1 MNLDATKWACGLVL
15 LMGVAAPAQTTE
27 AGVEAPR
34 FVIEAVGR
42 ERAAP
47 DIFYLLMKMDYEA
60 AQSREATTAGEKRL
74 REFLGAVEALEIPGL
89 SWHVSNNVIA
99 PNDIGA
105 GVVYTRNIVF
115 ALPAE
120 AAAAHDPIIAR
131 LEDRGARF
139 NSHCVTCIGS
149 G

>member
-1 MNLDATKWACGLVL
+1 MNLDVSKWAWGLVL
-15 LMGVAAPAQTTE
+15 TMGAAAPAQTI
-27 AGVEAPR
+27 AGVEPPR
-34 FVIEAVGR
+34 FVIEAAGS
-42 ERAAP
+42 ESAAP

-60 AQSREATTAGEKRL
+60 GQSRDATTAGEKRL
-74 REFLGAVEALEIPGL
+74 REFLGAVDALKIPEL
-89 SWHVSNNVIA
+89 SWHVSNNVIT

-105 GVVYTRNIVF
+105 GVIYTRNIVF

-131 LEDRGARF
+131 LEDLGARF